1 MGEKREGQ
9 RKKEERVCVPEENQ
23 VGVLGP
29 IVYSFVFQRLNEQ
42 DISKKEKKKKK
53 KKKKIALPKS
63 RSNEFHGI
71 LGISKI
77 LLLIEKGNMRKH
89 VLSIA
94 ILCHDTLCAL
104 PVLTETLNI
113 SEEDLIMVGNREQN
127 PYPKPHKS
135 GKLPKIVEIPY
146 CLSFFPRS

>member
-53 KKKKIALPKS
+53 KEKK
-63 RSNEFHGI
+63 NCT
-71 LGISKI
+71 SKI
-77 LLLIEKGNMRKH
+77 E
-89 VLSIA
+89 
-94 ILCHDTLCAL
+94 
-104 PVLTETLNI
+104 
-113 SEEDLIMVGNREQN
+113 
-127 PYPKPHKS
+127 
-135 GKLPKIVEIPY
+135 VE
-146 CLSFFPRS
+146 